1 MPQHAIGPREHNNY
15 SYSIF
20 NWFAHTI
27 GLIFDSNVHQKIQC
41 HKHLQGLR
49 ASTSFHLQT
58 VRCRLSFLTTALLNG
73 GWVPQTSTSV
83 CYWQPAPRWDYSR
96 GRQILT
102 TQPCPHGQGKRG
114 TCQTDI
120 VYMYS
125 VHCIEWK
132 QGKVGEGNNT
142 ETMLVGRMVLQQT
155 QGIHLYVNN
164 RRLLTV
170 LA

>member
-27 GLIFDSNVHQKIQC
+27 GLIFVSNVRQKIQC

-73 GWVPQTSTSV
+73 GRVPQTSRSFQ
-83 CYWQPAPRWDYSR
+83 YLQPAPR
-96 GRQILT
+96 
-102 TQPCPHGQGKRG
+102 
-114 TCQTDI
+114 
-120 VYMYS
+120 
-125 VHCIEWK
+125 
-132 QGKVGEGNNT
+132 
-142 ETMLVGRMVLQQT
+142 
-155 QGIHLYVNN
+155 
-164 RRLLTV
+164 
-170 LA
+170 